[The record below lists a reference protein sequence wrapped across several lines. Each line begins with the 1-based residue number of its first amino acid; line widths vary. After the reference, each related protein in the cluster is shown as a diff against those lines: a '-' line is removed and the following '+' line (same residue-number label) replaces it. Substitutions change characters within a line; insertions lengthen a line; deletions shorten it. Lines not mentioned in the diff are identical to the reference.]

1 MVYFLKFMQSS
12 YSSEGETISNPTLL
26 PIMEEPSLADK
37 LEYLP
42 NESIQSFSW
51 FLDNKGDANL
61 VNIESSQE
69 DTDSDTND
77 LESESDVDHPQ
88 KQLCMLPE
96 PILEKK
102 KCGWKPKSSIQAS
115 NKTQDEQKLTSNA
128 DEYDPL
134 TCGSY
139 DFFLAG
145 FHSIDAIFFPSF
157 HDLCSCKN
165 SRW

>member
-1 MVYFLKFMQSS
+1 MQSS

-26 PIMEEPSLADK
+26 PIMEEPSLADE

-102 KCGWKPKSSIQAS
+102 KCGCKPKSSIQAS

>member
-1 MVYFLKFMQSS
+1 MVYFLKSMRSS
-12 YSSEGETISNPTLL
+12 YSSEGKTISNPTLL
-26 PIMEEPSLADK
+26 PITEEPSSADE

-51 FLDNKGDANL
+51 FLDNKEDADL

-77 LESESDVDHPQ
+77 LEPESDVDRPR

-102 KCGWKPKSSIQAS
+102 KCGHKPTSSIQAS
-115 NKTQDEQKLTSNA
+115 NKTQDKQKLTSNA

-134 TCGSY
+134 TCDSY
-139 DFFLAG
+139 DFFLAE
-145 FHSIDAIFFPSF
+145 FHSIDAMFFPSF
-157 HDLCSCKN
+157 HNLCSCKN

>member
-1 MVYFLKFMQSS
+1 MVYFLKSMRSS
-12 YSSEGETISNPTLL
+12 YSSEGKTISNPTLL
-26 PIMEEPSLADK
+26 PIMEEPSSADK

-42 NESIQSFSW
+42 NESIQSFSQ
-51 FLDNKGDANL
+51 FLDNKEDADS
-61 VNIESSQE
+61 VNIESSRE

-77 LESESDVDHPQ
+77 LESESDVDHPR
-88 KQLCMLPE
+88 KQLRMLPE

-102 KCGWKPKSSIQAS
+102 KCGHRPKSSIQVS
-115 NKTQDEQKLTSNA
+115 NNTQDEQKLTSNA

-139 DFFLAG
+139 NFFLAE
-145 FHSIDAIFFPSF
+145 FHSIDAMFFPSF